1 MTVSREEL
9 PPLDATM
16 DPARI
21 EDSWQALL
29 AMGPEARAARLQTID
44 AVDPALGESL
54 RKRLDSLGSA
64 TAGGSETVAT
74 TSAAELPRRFGNF
87 LLVRQLGAG
96 GMGEVWLAEQD
107 HPRRQVALKLIRG
120 GLGSDEMVH
129 RFQREATLAGRAEHP
144 SIARVYE
151 AGHVATEHGPVPYL
165 AMEYVVGQGLREY
178 LRERAPSLRERL
190 SLLAVIAEA
199 VHHAHV
205 RGVVHRDLKP
215 QNILV
220 GPDGAP
226 KVLDFGVARALEDS
240 TPGATRMTMAGQLIG
255 TLAYMSP
262 EQLAGDPLSIDARSD
277 VYALG
282 VIAYEAL
289 SGEAPFKLPTTSS
302 ILDAIQARARQ
313 RPEPLSRQLPQARG
327 DVELIVMKALA
338 EEPDRRYQTAHEL
351 AEDIQRYLDAQPIK
365 ARAPTTTYL
374 WSRFA
379 RRHRIG
385 LLAAGLVLIAV
396 IVGAVVSV
404 RYAIAEAD
412 ARREAELRTAKA
424 EAVTAFLH
432 DMLANADPTNARGG
446 DLKLS
451 EVLLSAARTL
461 DVSPPRE
468 PQVEVGIRGLL
479 VEIFRN
485 LGEPETALT
494 QMAAAKKAS
503 LRAYPP
509 NAIEVL
515 DLERIEASVLLDLDR
530 VDQAA
535 ERLRAVEERMRLV
548 DAPAELKLAVAT
560 QNARAEVVR
569 GNFDAALKVIDAGLA
584 AADLPKTNETM
595 LTARVNRSVILTEL
609 GLFEEGSK
617 ELESLIKDRSAELG
631 DGHPKVTRLRAELG
645 VAYDGQGKA
654 AEAEALVRQ
663 VIAEEVRVYGADN
676 AEPIATSMNLIKL
689 LIERHAFDEAE
700 PMLDHVIEVQTR
712 IFGTDH
718 ERVRIARNM
727 RAVLFEERGAPDR
740 ARLEYQAI
748 IDSYGRTLGF
758 DHPDGLVARNNLA
771 KLYLTQGEISE
782 AVAAYATIIKDAKA
796 RLGDEHFYTAIFL
809 GNYGDA
815 LRQAGDPKAV
825 SVLEEAYA
833 LCEQTLGAQ
842 HERTRRVAHWL
853 EQAAAAR
860 GDAESERQWHERA
873 AAEAP

>member
-1 MTVSREEL
+1 
-9 PPLDATM
+9 
-16 DPARI
+16 
-21 EDSWQALL
+21 LL
-29 AMGPEARAARLQTID
+29 AVAPDARAARLDTIG
-44 AVDPALGESL
+44 AVDPALAESL
-54 RKRLDSLGSA
+54 RRRLDSLGSA
-64 TAGGSETVAT
+64 TVGGSEAAV
-74 TSAAELPRRFGNF
+74 SAFTAELPRRFGNF
-87 LLVRQLGAG
+87 LLVRQLGVG

-107 HPRRQVALKLIRG
+107 HPRRQIALKLIRS
-120 GLGSDEMVH
+120 GLGSDEMVR

-178 LRERAPSLRERL
+178 LRERAPSMRERL
-190 SLLAVIAEA
+190 ALLAVIAEA

-205 RGVVHRDLKP
+205 RGVIHRDLKP

-255 TLAYMSP
+255 TIAYMSP
-262 EQLAGDPLSIDARSD
+262 EQLSGDALSVDARSD

-313 RPEPLSRQLPQARG
+313 RPEPLSRWLPQARG

-338 EEPDRRYQTAHEL
+338 DEPDRRYQTAHEF
-351 AEDIQRYLDAQPIK
+351 AEDIQRYLDAQPIR

-385 LLAAGLVLIAV
+385 LIAGGLVLVAV
-396 IVGAVVSV
+396 IAGAVVSV
-404 RYAIAEAD
+404 RYAIAEAE

-432 DMLANADPTNARGG
+432 DMLANADPTNARGS

-451 EVLLSAARTL
+451 EVLASAARTL

-468 PQVEVGIRGLL
+468 PEVEVGIRGLL

-485 LGEPETALT
+485 IGEPEVALT
-494 QMAAAKKAS
+494 QLAAAKTAS
-503 LRAYPP
+503 ARAYAP

-515 DLERIEASVLLDLDR
+515 DLDRIEASVLLDLDR
-530 VDQAA
+530 VDQAT
-535 ERLRAVEERMRLV
+535 ERLGALEERMRRV
-548 DAPAELKLAVAT
+548 DAPATLKLAVAT

-569 GNFDAALKVIDAGLA
+569 GNFDAALKIVDTGLA
-584 AADLPKTNETM
+584 ATDLPRTHETV
-595 LTARVNRSVILTEL
+595 LAARVNRSVILSEL
-609 GLFEEGSK
+609 GRFEDASK
-617 ELESLIKDRSAELG
+617 ELEGLIADRSAILG
-631 DGHPKVTRLRAELG
+631 DEHPKVTRLRAELG
-645 VAYDGQGKA
+645 VVYDGQGKA
-654 AEAEALVRQ
+654 VEAEALMRQ
-663 VIAEEVRVYGADN
+663 VVAEEIRVYGADN

-689 LIERHAFDEAE
+689 LIDRGAFDEAE
-700 PMLDHVIEVQTR
+700 PMLDHAIEVQTR
-712 IFGTDH
+712 IFGNDH

-740 ARLEYQAI
+740 ARREYQAI

-771 KLYLTQGEISE
+771 KLYLTQGQVSE
-782 AVAAYATIIKDAKA
+782 AVVAYATIVKDAKA
-796 RLGDEHFYTAIFL
+796 KLGDRHFYTAIFI

-815 LRQAGDPKAV
+815 LRQAGDPAAV

-833 LCEQTLGAQ
+833 LCVQALGAR
-842 HERTRRVAHWL
+842 HERTRRVADWL
-853 EQAAAAR
+853 GQAAAAR
-860 GDAESERQWHERA
+860 GDSEGERLWHERA
-873 AAEAP
+873 ADAP